1 LLPELPAGPS
11 LPLVPV
17 HPLLPELPGLPTPAL
32 PVTVPVLTPN
42 GVVNVPLELKVWHP
56 AGAIVLRIAVL
67 KATGIV
73 YLFY

>member
-1 LLPELPAGPS
+1 
-11 LPLVPV
+11 LPLDPGQ
-17 HPLLPELPGLPTPAL
+17 PLLPGLPGLPTPAL

-42 GVVNVPLELKVWHP
+42 GVLNVQLELKVWHP
-56 AGAIVLRIAVL
+56 AGAIVLRNAVL